1 MQIPSIPPPVI
12 TNALPQDVV
21 AKAVPNAQA
30 MAPLVQNAVA
40 PPPKS
45 EKFNQSR
52 SNKDRNKDGDN
63 LESDKD
69 KQGKDGSSVN
79 IRV

>member
-1 MQIPSIPPPVI
+1 VQIPSIPPPVI

>member
-1 MQIPSIPPPVI
+1 MQIPSIPPPIV
-12 TNALPQDVV
+12 TNSLPQDVT
-21 AKAVPNAQA
+21 AKAVPNIQA

-40 PPPKS
+40 PTPKS

-52 SNKDRNKDGDN
+52 SNKDKAKS
-63 LESDKD
+63 SDKNNHKGNKED
-69 KQGKDGSSVN
+69 DRGSSVN